1 MVAVHVVRSAIAGL
15 VLGAAVGFVVALV
28 RPRRR
33 SLYVGDGSAR

>member
-15 VLGAAVGFVVALV
+15 LLGAAIGFVVALV

-33 SLYVGDGSAR
+33 SPYAHGPALR